1 MTDMID
7 FRRSAWGG
15 FALATGLLLASPALA
30 QSGSVGGSIG
40 KEDKSISGSQ
50 APAARSVPP
59 SAPAQS
65 APRQRSSNRSNSG
78 GGGGGGGGG
87 GANPYDGVWTFV
99 GVSSGNCSGSVT
111 LTISGGR
118 LVGEGYTGTVSPNG
132 AINVVGANNGISAV
146 STGKL
151 SGKSGSGSYQ
161 QSDGCTSRWV
171 ASKQ

>member
-7 FRRSAWGG
+7 FRRSAWTG
-15 FALATGLLLASPALA
+15 FALAASLLLAPHALA

-59 SAPAQS
+59 SAQS
-65 APRQRSSNRSNSG
+65 VPRAKSASRSNSG
-78 GGGGGGGGG
+78 GSRGGGS
-87 GANPYDGVWTFV
+87 ANSFDGTWTFV

-111 LTISGGR
+111 LQIANGR
-118 LVGEGYTGTVSPNG
+118 LIGEGVSGSVSANG
-132 AINVVGANNGISAV
+132 AISAVGAANGVSGV
-146 STGKL
+146 STGRL
-151 SGKSGSGSYQ
+151 NGTTGSGSWQ

-171 ASKQ
+171 AQKQ

>member
-7 FRRSAWGG
+7 IGRGAWAG
-15 FALATGLLLASPALA
+15 FAIAAGLLFASQAFA

-59 SAPAQS
+59 STPPQP
-65 APRQRSSNRSNSG
+65 APRAKSASRSNSGSG
-78 GGGGGGGGG
+78 GGGGGAGSF
-87 GANPYDGVWTFV
+87 DGVWTFV
-99 GVSSGNCSGSVT
+99 GVSSGNCGGKVT

-132 AINVVGANNGISAV
+132 AISAV
-146 STGKL
+146 AAANGVSGVSSGRL
-151 SGKSGSGSYQ
+151 SGTGGSGSWQ
-161 QSDGCTSRWV
+161 QSDGCSSRWT
-171 ASKQ
+171 AQKQ